1 MIAERVQRIQPSF
14 TLEMTARAADLRN
27 NGVDVIDLGVGEPDF
42 NTPENIR
49 QAAIRAMAGGHTK
62 YTPGRGTME
71 LREAI
76 CKKLKRDN
84 NLDYTPNQ
92 IIVSNGAKHS
102 LSTLCQAVLNPGDKV
117 IVFAPY
123 WVSFPEFIRLA
134 DGEPIIVQ
142 TMTENNFSPDW
153 NDLES
158 KVTSKISAIIINS
171 PSNPTGAVWDKETVT
186 RLLEL
191 AAKHNWLVIS
201 DECYER
207 LVYDAPFTSTEA
219 LNDVGANV
227 VTIQSLSKTYA
238 MTGWRIGYAAGDATI
253 VSAMAKIQG
262 QATSCPNSIA
272 QKAAVEALTGDQTEV
287 ETMCKIFAKRRDVMI
302 NRLNSIPNFSCAK
315 PGGAFYAFPDVSQY
329 IGLAADGKII
339 HSSFALSDY
348 ILDSAKTVTVAGSGF
363 GSEGYIRL
371 SYATDEAVFLEGIDM
386 LEKALSDLN

>member
-287 ETMCKIFAKRRDVMI
+287 KTMCKIFAKRRDAMI

-339 HSSFALSDY
+339 NSSFALSDY

>member
-102 LSTLCQAVLNPGDKV
+102 LSTLCQAALNPGDKV

-339 HSSFALSDY
+339 NSSFALSDY

>member
-102 LSTLCQAVLNPGDKV
+102 LSTLCQAALNPGDKV

-287 ETMCKIFAKRRDVMI
+287 ETMCKIFAKRRDAMI

-339 HSSFALSDY
+339 NSSFALSDY

>member
-287 ETMCKIFAKRRDVMI
+287 ETMCKIFAKRRDAMI
-302 NRLNSIPNFSCAK
+302 NRLNSIPNLSCAK

-339 HSSFALSDY
+339 NSSFALSDY

>member
-102 LSTLCQAVLNPGDKV
+102 LSTLCQAALNPGDKV

-191 AAKHNWLVIS
+191 AAKHDWLVIS

-287 ETMCKIFAKRRDVMI
+287 ETMCKIFAKRRDAMI

-339 HSSFALSDY
+339 NSSFALSDY

>member
-191 AAKHNWLVIS
+191 AAKHDWLVIS

-238 MTGWRIGYAAGDATI
+238 MTGWRIGYAAGDASI

-272 QKAAVEALTGDQTEV
+272 QKAAVEALIGDQTEV
-287 ETMCKIFAKRRDVMI
+287 ETMCKIFAKRRDAMI

-339 HSSFALSDY
+339 NSSFALSDY

>member
-49 QAAIRAMAGGHTK
+49 QAAIRAMADGHTK
-62 YTPGRGTME
+62 YTPGRGTLE

-76 CKKLKRDN
+76 CKKLERDN
-84 NLDYTPNQ
+84 NLDYTPDQ

-102 LSTLCQAVLNPGDKV
+102 LSTLCQAALNPGDEV

-134 DGEPIIVQ
+134 DGEPVIVK
-142 TMTENNFSPDW
+142 TMTDDNFSPDW

-158 KVTSKISAIIINS
+158 KVTPKISAIIINS

-186 RLLEL
+186 RLLKL
-191 AAKHNWLVIS
+191 AAKHDWLVIS
-201 DECYER
+201 DECYEF

-219 LNDVGANV
+219 LNAVGANV

-238 MTGWRIGYAAGDATI
+238 MTGWRIGYAAGDAAI

-272 QKAAVEALTGDQTEV
+272 QKAAVEALTGDQTEI
-287 ETMCKIFAKRRDVMI
+287 ETMRNIFVERRDAMI
-302 NRLNSIPNFSCAK
+302 NRLNTVPNFSCTK
-315 PGGAFYAFPDVSQY
+315 PGGAFYAFPNVSHY

-339 HSSFALSDY
+339 DSSFALSDY
-348 ILDSAKTVTVAGSGF
+348 ILDCAKTVTVAGSGF

-371 SYATDEAVFLEGIDM
+371 SYATDESVFLEGINK
-386 LEKALSDLN
+386 LEKALSNLN

>member
-14 TLEMTARAADLRN
+14 TLEMTARASDLRN
-27 NGVDVIDLGVGEPDF
+27 NGVDVIDLGIGEPDF

-49 QAAIRAMAGGHTK
+49 QAAIRAMASGHTK
-62 YTPGRGTME
+62 YTPGRGTLE

-76 CKKLKRDN
+76 CKKLERDN
-84 NLDYTPNQ
+84 NLNYTPDQ

-102 LSTLCQAVLNPGDKV
+102 LSTLCHAVLNPGDEV

-123 WVSFPEFIRLA
+123 WVSFPEIIRLA
-134 DGEPIIVQ
+134 DGEPVIVK
-142 TMTENNFSPDW
+142 TITEDNFSPDW

-158 KVTSKISAIIINS
+158 KVTPKISAIIINS
-171 PSNPTGAVWDKETVT
+171 PSNPTGAVWGKETVT
-186 RLLEL
+186 KLLKL
-191 AAKHNWLVIS
+191 AAKHDWLVIS

-219 LNDVGANV
+219 LNEVGANV

-238 MTGWRIGYAAGDATI
+238 MTGWRIGYAAGDAAI

-287 ETMCKIFAKRRDVMI
+287 ETMRNIFAERRDAMI
-302 NRLNSIPNFSCAK
+302 HRLKTVPNFSCTK
-315 PGGAFYAFPDVSQY
+315 PGGAFYAFPDVSHY
-329 IGLAADGKII
+329 IGLAAHGNII
-339 HSSFALSDY
+339 DSSFTLSDY
-348 ILDSAKTVTVAGSGF
+348 ILDCAKMVTIAGSGF

-371 SYATDEAVFLEGIDM
+371 SYATDKAIFLEGINK

>member
-191 AAKHNWLVIS
+191 AAKHDWLVIS

-287 ETMCKIFAKRRDVMI
+287 ETMCKIFAKRRDAMI

-339 HSSFALSDY
+339 NSSFALSDY